1 MSARLQQAIS
11 WIATILAFA
20 VGALALA
27 ASMVALALF
36 IFVIHHLISQ
46 FGIANWSSLGVAA
59 LFLAILGG
67 IWLIGNSLLDIIVA
81 SGSRRYATKRSRRT
95 QITLPW
101 LIVAA
106 VTGAFFYLFCEQP
119 FSRA

>member
-1 MSARLQQAIS
+1 MSARLKQAIS

-27 ASMVALALF
+27 ASIVALALF
-36 IFVIHHLISQ
+36 VFVIHHLISQ

-59 LFLAILGG
+59 LFVAILGG

-95 QITLPW
+95 QINLPW
-101 LIVAA
+101 LVVAA
-106 VTGAFFYLFCEQP
+106 VTGALFYLFGE
-119 FSRA
+119 

>member
-59 LFLAILGG
+59 LFVAILGG

-106 VTGAFFYLFCEQP
+106 VTGALFYLFGE
-119 FSRA
+119 